1 MGIGNDINAL
11 MLDIGYAFKDVTFLE
26 TALTHSS
33 YTNEMKQKG
42 YRAESNE
49 ALEFL
54 GDAVLEIVIS
64 EYLFERYSKR
74 GEGTL
79 SKLRQTVVCESTLSK
94 IATKIRLGEYLNVGS
109 AEETQGLR
117 ERKKILADALE
128 ALIAAIYLD
137 DRTNSNGLV
146 YRSVVIRLFE
156 KEIDGI
162 LKSGNRDYK
171 TLLQQF
177 VEKNGDALLRYDIEE
192 HGPAHERTFIATAYI
207 NNNKVGDGKGSTKRT
222 AEMQAA
228 KVALR
233 LFGILL

>member
-1 MGIGNDINAL
+1 MGIGKEITDL
-11 MLDIGYAFKDVTFLE
+11 MRDIGYTFKDITFLE

-42 YRAESNE
+42 FRAESNE

-64 EYLFERYSKR
+64 EYLYERYSKR

-94 IATKIRLGEYLNVGS
+94 VAIKLSLGEYLNVGS
-109 AEETQGLR
+109 AEESHGLR
-117 ERKKILADALE
+117 SRNKVLADALE
-128 ALIAAIYLD
+128 ALIAAVYLD
-137 DRTNSNGLV
+137 DRTNANGIV
-146 YRSVVIRLFE
+146 YRSVVFRLFE
-156 KEIDGI
+156 KEIEAI
-162 LKSGNRDYK
+162 IKSGNRDYK

-192 HGPAHERTFIATAYI
+192 NGPEHEKTFIATAYI
-207 NNNKVGDGKGSTKRT
+207 NNNKVGDGKGSTKRA

-233 LFGILL
+233 LFGII

>member
-1 MGIGNDINAL
+1 MGIGKEINDL
-11 MLDIGYAFKDVTFLE
+11 MHDIGYTFKDFSFLE

-42 YRAESNE
+42 FRAQSNE

-64 EYLFERYSKR
+64 EHLFERYAKR

-79 SKLRQTVVCESTLSK
+79 SKLRQMIVCESTLSK
-94 IATKIRLGEYLNVGS
+94 IAADLSLGDYLNIGT
-109 AEETQGLR
+109 AEESQGLR

-137 DRTNSNGLV
+137 DRTNAHGIV
-146 YRSVVIRLFE
+146 YRSVVLRLFD
-156 KEIDGI
+156 KEIENIIKNG
-162 LKSGNRDYK
+162 SRDYK

-192 HGPAHERTFIATAYI
+192 NGPEHAKTFIATAYI
-207 NNNKVGDGKGSTKRT
+207 NNNKVGDGKGSTKRA

-233 LFGILL
+233 LFGIL

>member
-1 MGIGNDINAL
+1 MGIGKEISDL
-11 MLDIGYAFKDVTFLE
+11 MRDVGYTFKDVSFLE

-42 YRAESNE
+42 FRAESNE

-54 GDAVLEIVIS
+54 GDAVLEIVVS
-64 EYLFERYSKR
+64 ELLFERYAKR

-79 SKLRQTVVCESTLSK
+79 SKLRQTIVCESTLSK
-94 IATKIRLGEYLNVGS
+94 IATKIGLGEYLNVGT

-117 ERKKILADALE
+117 KRKKVLADALE

-137 DRTNSNGLV
+137 DRTNANGIV
-146 YRSVVIRLFE
+146 YRSVVVKLFE
-156 KEIDGI
+156 KEIEGI
-162 LKSGNRDYK
+162 VKNGNRDYK

-192 HGPAHERTFIATAYI
+192 SGPEHEKTFIATAFI

-233 LFGILL
+233 LFGII

>member
-1 MGIGNDINAL
+1 MGIGREINDL
-11 MLDIGYAFKDVTFLE
+11 MREIGYTFKDVTFLE

-33 YTNEMKQKG
+33 YTNEMRQKG
-42 YRAESNE
+42 FRAESNE

-79 SKLRQTVVCESTLSK
+79 SKLRQTIVCESTLSK
-94 IATKIRLGEYLNVGS
+94 IATKLSLGEYLNVGT
-109 AEETQGLR
+109 AEEAHGLR
-117 ERKKILADALE
+117 VRKKILADALE

-137 DRTNSNGLV
+137 DRTNANGFV
-146 YRSVVIRLFE
+146 YRSVIISLFE
-156 KEIDGI
+156 KEVDAI
-162 LKSGNRDYK
+162 LKNGNRDYK

-192 HGPAHERTFIATAYI
+192 SGPEHEKTFIATAFI

-233 LFGILL
+233 LFGII

>member
-1 MGIGNDINAL
+1 MGIGMDFEQL
-11 MLDIGYAFKDVTFLE
+11 MLDIGYNFIDVTFLE

-42 YRAESNE
+42 FRAESNE

-64 EYLFERYSKR
+64 EYLFDRYAKY
-74 GEGTL
+74 GEGVL
-79 SKLRQTVVCESTLSK
+79 SKLRQTVVCESTLAK
-94 IATKIRLGEYLNVGS
+94 IATGIGLGKYLNIGS
-109 AEETQGLR
+109 AEENLNLR
-117 ERKKILADALE
+117 TRKKVLADSLE
-128 ALIAAIYLD
+128 ALIAAVYLD
-137 DRTNSNGLV
+137 DRTNARGNLYSAI
-146 YRSVVIRLFE
+146 VICLFE
-156 KEIDGI
+156 KEIEYI
-162 LKSGNRDYK
+162 LKNGNRDYK

-192 HGPAHERTFIATAYI
+192 SGPEHEKTFIATAYI
-207 NNNKVGDGKGSTKRT
+207 NNNKVGDGKGTTKRA

-233 LFGILL
+233 LFGIV

>member
-1 MGIGNDINAL
+1 MGIGKEINDL
-11 MLDIGYAFKDVTFLE
+11 MHDVGYTFSDVTFLE

-64 EYLFERYSKR
+64 EYLFERYARR

-79 SKLRQTVVCESTLSK
+79 SKLRQTIVCESTLSK
-94 IATKIRLGEYLNVGS
+94 IATRISLGDYLNVGS
-109 AEETQGLR
+109 AEESQGLR
-117 ERKKILADALE
+117 KRKKILADALE

-137 DRTNSNGLV
+137 DRTNSNGII
-146 YRSVVIRLFE
+146 YRSVVIKLFE
-156 KEIDGI
+156 KEVDSIV
-162 LKSGNRDYK
+162 KSGNRDYK

-177 VEKNGDALLRYDIEE
+177 VEKNGDAQLRYDIEE
-192 HGPAHERTFIATAYI
+192 GGPEHEKTFIATAFI

-233 LFGILL
+233 LFGII

>member
-1 MGIGNDINAL
+1 MGIGRDFSDL
-11 MLDIGYAFKDVTFLE
+11 MRDIGYDFIDVTFLE

-42 YRAESNE
+42 FRAESNE

-64 EYLFERYSKR
+64 EYLFDRYAKR
-74 GEGTL
+74 GEGAL
-79 SKLRQTVVCESTLSK
+79 SKLRQTIVCESTLSK
-94 IATKIRLGEYLNVGS
+94 IASRIKLGEYLHIGS
-109 AEETQGLR
+109 PEENLGLR
-117 ERKKILADALE
+117 IRKKVLADALE
-128 ALIAAIYLD
+128 ALIAAVYLD
-137 DRTNSNGLV
+137 DRTNANGTL
-146 YRSVVIRLFE
+146 YRAVIICLFE
-156 KEIDGI
+156 KEIDHI

-192 HGPAHERTFIATAYI
+192 SGPEHDKTFIATAYI
-207 NNNKVGDGKGSTKRT
+207 NNNKVGDGKGSTKRA
-222 AEMQAA
+222 AEMQSA

-233 LFGILL
+233 LFGII